1 MKAYIETNQL
11 SDTSIYPNFLPLFPN
26 LLLPWLTK
34 AIAAREAA
42 VTYATEVDK
51 ISLELTQ

>member
-11 SDTSIYPNFLPLFPN
+11 SDSSIYPNFLPLFPN

-42 VTYATEVDK
+42 ITYATEVLK
-51 ISLELTQ
+51 SSIEV